1 MGTFMLAATLTIRL
15 KSSVKKRL
23 DKLAKRAGRSRS
35 ALVAEAIDAF
45 LDLNEW
51 QVSGIER
58 AIASLDRGG
67 AIPHEAVKAWIGSW
81 GSDNEL
87 APPTRSSRNRPL

>member
-1 MGTFMLAATLTIRL
+1 MRAATLTIRL

-45 LDLNEW
+45 LYLNEW
-51 QVSGIER
+51 QVTGIER

-67 AIPHEAVKAWIGSW
+67 AIPHEAVKSWIVSW
-81 GSDNEL
+81 GSHDEL
-87 APPTRSSRNRPL
+87 PPPRRSSR

>member
-1 MGTFMLAATLTIRL
+1 MKPAVR
-15 KSSVKKRL
+15 KRL
-23 DKLAKRAGRSRS
+23 HKLAKRTGRSRS

-51 QVSGIER
+51 QVIGVER

-67 AIPHEAVKAWIGSW
+67 AIPHEAVKAWIVSW
-81 GSDNEL
+81 GSDNEV
-87 APPTRSSRNRPL
+87 PPPRRSSR